1 MLRAIKV
8 RLYPNTQQ
16 EQAIN
21 ELLGSY
27 RVVYNQTLALK
38 QEAYKLNK
46 TNLGL
51 RELSKYFFG
60 TLRKDEKYS
69 WLKK

>member
-60 TLRKDEKYS
+60 TLRKD
-69 WLKK
+69 

>member
-51 RELSKYFFG
+51 RELSKYFFWNF
-60 TLRKDEKYS
+60 T
-69 WLKK
+69 

>member
-1 MLRAIKV
+1 MFRAIKV
-8 RLYPNTQQ
+8 RLYPNEQQ

-21 ELLGSY
+21 QLLGGY

-38 QEAYKLNK
+38 QEAYNLNK

-51 RELSKYFFG
+51 RDLSKYFLVLYVKTRNIVG
-60 TLRKDEKYS
+60 
-69 WLKK
+69 